1 MWETIAVLIIIIVI
15 LIISLVYA
23 SRASTQLQSV
33 KDYDKDV
40 QLSKASSYLIWISVV
55 GWLAVILL
63 LGGIIAAFSFGGE
76 AEVGAVAAE
85 GEGAAL
91 FGGMGGQLG
100 QTVTKTANYALY
112 GVLIIVGILTFAVG
126 VISALAATNISE
138 SKLYKSGVTG
148 PVNTAYEYS
157 VIAAVA
163 AIVSV
168 VLIIIAYAVAG
179 YYGRSTPPA
188 PPMQQ
193 PYYIQQSYIPPPYMQ
208 QPYMQRPP
216 IYQQQYRP
224 NLYQRPMYSPYPSG
238 MRRTR

>member
-138 SKLYKSGVTG
+138 SKLYKSGATG

-179 YYGRSTPPA
+179 YYSRSA
-188 PPMQQ
+188 PSAPLMQQ
-193 PYYIQQSYIPPPYMQ
+193 QYMQQSYISPPYMQ
-208 QPYMQRPP
+208 QPYIQRPP
-216 IYQQQYRP
+216 IYQQQYLP
-224 NLYQRPMYSPYPSG
+224 NPYQRQMYLPYPSG